1 MVILH
6 YLFTLFIYN
15 YAIKFW
21 ILDNI
26 CFQIKNGTS
35 KLNCL
40 SGNSFSILR
49 YLSAQASDTG
59 KNKDLKFNN
68 QTPKPIILPPE
79 TTPSTPHP
87 NPIVEIPG
95 FKNKSILS
103 I

>member
-1 MVILH
+1 M
-6 YLFTLFIYN
+6 
-15 YAIKFW
+15 
-21 ILDNI
+21 
-26 CFQIKNGTS
+26 

-40 SGNSFSILR
+40 SGNSFNIFR
-49 YLSAQASDTG
+49 HLSAQTSG
-59 KNKDLKFNN
+59 KEKGLTFNN

-79 TTPSTPHP
+79 TTPSTPP